1 LKFPHLKPFLENRP
15 AQVQAVLLICILA
28 IVRIIIALILDL
40 SRPVYSTAELI
51 TDSSIFIL
59 FLSLLII
66 AHRKLSFKR
75 VHPIFG
81 ILIMLLLGFNFLQFG
96 GIEGTNCF
104 NFYSGIYVIV
114 MLYSGRRLYTLISLQ
129 LILLVSLIF
138 LVYINHPFYQS
149 ILISINRESSAEFIF
164 SLVSIAVFTFYL
176 KRVTVSEIAM
186 LESKINEVRGKVK
199 ESKILNQELIT
210 QSKELKQAQKLL
222 KEEVTHRAK
231 AIENQNEAIEQYI
244 HHNTET
250 LRDPLLRLSTAVS
263 EFKGET
269 QLHMLLKLSHAEL
282 IQVVT
287 SINQTL
293 QSDAKLNRTT
303 LTKNSE

>member
-1 LKFPHLKPFLENRP
+1 
-15 AQVQAVLLICILA
+15 
-28 IVRIIIALILDL
+28 
-40 SRPVYSTAELI
+40 
-51 TDSSIFIL
+51 
-59 FLSLLII
+59 
-66 AHRKLSFKR
+66 
-75 VHPIFG
+75 
-81 ILIMLLLGFNFLQFG
+81 
-96 GIEGTNCF
+96 
-104 NFYSGIYVIV
+104 
-114 MLYSGRRLYTLISLQ
+114 
-129 LILLVSLIF
+129 
-138 LVYINHPFYQS
+138 
-149 ILISINRESSAEFIF
+149 
-164 SLVSIAVFTFYL
+164 L